1 MRRSALAFLVLALAG
16 CAVGP
21 DYLRPDAAVSDAYK
35 EATGWKVAEPQ
46 DESNRGNWWE
56 IFGDPQLS
64 ALIESIDI
72 SNQNVRL
79 AEAQFRQA
87 QALAAQSRAALFPTL
102 DANASITRSRSPTG
116 LVGGTTA
123 GRIINNRSVGL
134 SSSWELDLWGGLRRA
149 LESSAA
155 GAQASAADLAA
166 ARLSAQA
173 ELASDYFQLR
183 VLDAQKQLL
192 DDTATAFDKSL
203 ELTRNRYAAGVAAKV
218 DVVQAETQLKS
229 TQAQAID
236 TGVQRA
242 QLEHAIAI
250 LIGKPPSEFSLAPA
264 PLAVTMPRVPLGLP
278 SELLERRPDVAA
290 AERRAAAANARIG
303 VARAAYFPSLTLSGN
318 TGAAANA
325 RIGVA
330 RAAYFPSLTLSGN
343 TGFRSAAATDLFA
356 ASSRFWSIGPA
367 LAQSI
372 FDAGLRRAQTEQA
385 IAAYDATVAEYR
397 QAVLAG
403 FQEVED
409 NLAALRILGEEAE
422 VQEDAVRAARESV
435 LLTTNQYK
443 AGIVSYINVV
453 TVQTTQLSN
462 ERTAV
467 GILGRR
473 LVAAVTLVKALGGGW
488 SAAEIAADNR

>member
-1 MRRSALAFLVLALAG
+1 MRRSAAGILALALAA

-21 DYLRPDAAVSDAYK
+21 DYQRPEAAVSAVYK
-35 EATGWKVAEPQ
+35 EAVGWKVAEPR
-46 DESNRGNWWE
+46 DEASRGNWWE
-56 IFGDPQLS
+56 IFGDPKLS
-64 ALIESIDI
+64 ALIESIDM
-72 SNQNVRL
+72 SNQNVLL
-79 AEAQFRQA
+79 AEARFRQA

-116 LVGGTTA
+116 AAGGTTA
-123 GRIINNRSVGL
+123 GRIIDNRSVTL
-134 SSSWELDLWGGLRRA
+134 NSSWEIDLWGHLRRA

-155 GAQASAADLAA
+155 SAQASAADLAA
-166 ARLSAQA
+166 ARLAAQA
-173 ELASDYFQLR
+173 ELASSYFQLR

-192 DDTATAFDKSL
+192 DDTVTAFDKSL

-229 TQAQAID
+229 TLAQAID

-250 LIGKPPSEFSLAPA
+250 LIGKPPSELSIAPV
-264 PLAVTMPRVPLGLP
+264 PLAVTMPRIPLGLP

-290 AERRAAAANARIG
+290 AERRAAAANAQIG
-303 VARAAYFPSLTLSGN
+303 VAKAAYFPSLMLS
-318 TGAAANA
+318 A
-325 RIGVA
+325 
-330 RAAYFPSLTLSGN
+330 SG
-343 TGFRSAAATDLFA
+343 GFRSANAADLFTA
-356 ASSRFWSIGPA
+356 PSRFWSIGPA

-372 FDAGLRRAQTEQA
+372 FDAGLRRAQTEEA

-409 NLAALRILGEEAE
+409 NLAALRILEEEAK
-422 VQEDAVRAARESV
+422 VQDEAVRAARESV
-435 LLTTNQYK
+435 MLTTNQYK

-473 LVAAVTLVKALGGGW
+473 LVAAATLVKALGGGW
-488 SAAEIAADNR
+488 DAAAVARK

>member
-1 MRRSALAFLVLALAG
+1 MRPGAIACFLLLGVLPG

-46 DESNRGNWWE
+46 DESTRGNWWE
-56 IFGDPQLS
+56 IFGDPKLS
-64 ALIESIDI
+64 ALIESIDM
-72 SNQNVRL
+72 SNQNVLL
-79 AEAQFRQA
+79 AEARFRQA
-87 QALAAQSRAALFPTL
+87 QALAAQSRAALFPAL
-102 DANASITRSRSPTG
+102 DANASITRSHSPTG
-116 LVGGTTA
+116 VVGGTTA
-123 GRIINNRSVGL
+123 GRIIDNRSVAL
-134 SSSWELDLWGGLRRA
+134 NSSWEIDLWGRLRRA
-149 LESSAA
+149 LESTAA
-155 GAQASAADLAA
+155 SAQASAADLAA

-173 ELASDYFQLR
+173 ELASSYFQLR

-192 DDTATAFDKSL
+192 DDTVTAFDRSL

-218 DVVQAETQLKS
+218 DLVQAETQLKS
-229 TQAQAID
+229 TLAQSID

-250 LIGKPPSEFSLAPA
+250 LIGKLPSELSIAPV

-290 AERRAAAANARIG
+290 AERRAAAANAQIG
-303 VARAAYFPSLTLSGN
+303 VAKAAYFPSLTLS
-318 TGAAANA
+318 A
-325 RIGVA
+325 
-330 RAAYFPSLTLSGN
+330 SS
-343 TGFRSAAATDLFA
+343 GFRSANATDLFTA
-356 ASSRFWSIGPA
+356 PSRFWSIGPA

-385 IAAYDATVAEYR
+385 IAAYDATVAQYR

-409 NLAALRILGEEAE
+409 NLAALRILEEEAK
-422 VQEDAVRAARESV
+422 VQDEAVRAARESV

-453 TVQTTQLSN
+453 TVQTTQLNN
-462 ERTAV
+462 ERAAV

-473 LVAAVTLVKALGGGW
+473 LVAAATLVKALGGGW
-488 SAAEIAADNR
+488 DAATLAQK

>member
-1 MRRSALAFLVLALAG
+1 VVRAPAGGASERGGAGGAMRRGAAGILALALVG

-35 EATGWKVAEPQ
+35 EAAGWKVAEPQ
-46 DESNRGNWWE
+46 DESNRGNWWA

-64 ALIESIDI
+64 ALIDSIDI

-79 AEAQFRQA
+79 AEAQFGQA
-87 QALAAQSRAALFPTL
+87 QAVAAQSRAALFPTL

-123 GRIINNRSVGL
+123 GRIINSRSVGL

-149 LESSAA
+149 LESSTA

-203 ELTRNRYAAGVAAKV
+203 ELTRNRYTAGVAAKV

-242 QLEHAIAI
+242 QFEHAIAI
-250 LIGKPPSEFSLAPA
+250 LIGKPPSEFSLASV

-303 VARAAYFPSLTLSGN
+303 VAK
-318 TGAAANA
+318 
-325 RIGVA
+325 
-330 RAAYFPSLTLSGN
+330 AAYFPSLTLSGN

-409 NLAALRILGEEAE
+409 NLAALRILEEEAQ
-422 VQEDAVRAARESV
+422 VQDDAVRAARESV

-443 AGIVSYINVV
+443 AGILSYINVV

-467 GILGRR
+467 GILGRQ

>member
-1 MRRSALAFLVLALAG
+1 MDGARGAAFHGGAMRRSALAFLVLALAG

-318 TGAAANA
+318 TG
-325 RIGVA
+325 
-330 RAAYFPSLTLSGN
+330 
-343 TGFRSAAATDLFA
+343 FRSAAATDLFA
-356 ASSRFWSIGPA
+356 ASSRFWSIGPV

-409 NLAALRILGEEAE
+409 NLAALRILEEEAE

-453 TVQTTQLSN
+453 TVQTTQLNN

-488 SAAEIAADNR
+488 STAEIAADNR

>member
-1 MRRSALAFLVLALAG
+1 MRRSAAGILALALAA

-21 DYLRPDAAVSDAYK
+21 DYQRPEAAVSAAYK
-35 EATGWKVAEPQ
+35 EAVGWKVAEPR
-46 DESNRGNWWE
+46 DEASRGDWWE
-56 IFGDPQLS
+56 IFGDPKLF

-72 SNQNVRL
+72 SNQNVLL
-79 AEAQFRQA
+79 AEARFRQA
-87 QALAAQSRAALFPTL
+87 QALAAESRAALFPTL

-116 LVGGTTA
+116 VVGGTTA
-123 GRIINNRSVGL
+123 GRIIDNRSVAL
-134 SSSWELDLWGGLRRA
+134 NSSWEIDLWGRLRRA

-155 GAQASAADLAA
+155 SAQASAADLAA

-173 ELASDYFQLR
+173 ELASNYFQLR

-192 DDTATAFDKSL
+192 DDTVTAFDKSL

-218 DVVQAETQLKS
+218 DVVQAETQQKS
-229 TQAQAID
+229 TLAQAID

-250 LIGKPPSEFSLAPA
+250 LVGKPPSEFSIAPV

-290 AERRAAAANARIG
+290 AERRAAAANAQIG
-303 VARAAYFPSLTLSGN
+303 VAKAAYFPSLTLS
-318 TGAAANA
+318 A
-325 RIGVA
+325 
-330 RAAYFPSLTLSGN
+330 SG
-343 TGFRSAAATDLFA
+343 GFRSASAADLFTTP
-356 ASSRFWSIGPA
+356 SRFWSIGPA

-385 IAAYDATVAEYR
+385 IAAYDATVAQYR

-409 NLAALRILGEEAE
+409 NLAALRILEEEAK

-473 LVAAVTLVKALGGGW
+473 LVAAATLVKALGGGW
-488 SAAEIAADNR
+488 SAAELSAAK

>member
-1 MRRSALAFLVLALAG
+1 MKTGAIVALVLCALAA

-21 DYLRPDAAVSDAYK
+21 DYKRPETPVAPAYK
-35 EATGWKVAEPQ
+35 EAGEWKPAQPQ
-46 DESNRGNWWE
+46 DDLERGKWWA
-56 IFGDPQLS
+56 IFGDPQLD
-64 ALIESIDI
+64 ALLQQVEI
-72 SNQNVRL
+72 SNQNVL
-79 AEAQFRQA
+79 VAEAQFRRA
-87 QALAAQSRAALFPTL
+87 QALVVSSRAAYFPTL
-102 DANASITRSRSPTG
+102 DAGVSAVRSRSPTG
-116 LVGGTTA
+116 VIGGTTA
-123 GRIINNRSVGL
+123 GGRITNRSASL
-134 SSSWELDLWGGLRRA
+134 NSAWEADLWGRLRRTV
-149 LESSAA
+149 ESSEA

-173 ELASDYFQLR
+173 ELASSYFQLR
-183 VLDAQKQLL
+183 ILDAQRQLL
-192 DDTATAFDKSL
+192 EDTAAGYRKSL
-203 ELTRNRYAAGVAAKV
+203 DLTKNRYDAGV
-218 DVVQAETQLKS
+218 AETQLKS
-229 TQAQAID
+229 TRAQAID

-242 QLEHAIAI
+242 QLEHAIAV
-250 LIGKPPSEFSLAPA
+250 LVGKAPAEFSIAPV
-264 PLAVTMPRVPLGLP
+264 PLAVTMPRVPMGLP

-290 AERRAAAANARIG
+290 AERRVAAANAQIG
-303 VARAAYFPSLTLSGN
+303 VAKAAYFPSLTLSASYG
-318 TGAAANA
+318 
-325 RIGVA
+325 
-330 RAAYFPSLTLSGN
+330 S
-343 TGFRSAAATDLFA
+343 RSAVASQLFTLP
-356 ASSRFWSIGPA
+356 SGFWSIGPA

-422 VQEDAVRAARESV
+422 VQEAAVRAARESV

-462 ERTAV
+462 ERTAM

-488 SAAEIAADNR
+488 RAAEIAADNR